1 MRERQ
6 TTKQRGA
13 AAAATAAGYQSGFG
27 KMRGLPVGASCDTPG
42 LLGLCRLVMVFWA
55 GQGELVVD
63 SWVRECWAVVGWQRD
78 PPGK

>member
-1 MRERQ
+1 
-6 TTKQRGA
+6 
-13 AAAATAAGYQSGFG
+13 
-27 KMRGLPVGASCDTPG
+27 MRGLPVGASCDTPG